1 MSLKSIQTK
10 NIELS
15 LGYIHKAQD
24 RLEMALSFADD
35 WALKSIGT
43 KYHETA
49 QLLSKQLH
57 HASDILC
64 EASVITN
71 KSINIVK

>member
-15 LGYIHKAQD
+15 LGHLHKAQD
-24 RLEMALSFADD
+24 RLEMALSYADD
-35 WALKSIGT
+35 RAQKSIGT
-43 KYHETA
+43 KHQEAT

-57 HASDILC
+57 NTSDILC
-64 EASVITN
+64 EASVLIN
-71 KSINIVK
+71 KVIKSI